1 MRNTDEHGLEE
12 DEHGWQEFASRS
24 IITHPC
30 HSLLSV
36 FITFKLAMLKL
47 TQYVLETRTETAK
60 FD

>member
-1 MRNTDEHGLEE
+1 MNTDWKRMNTDGRSSHRE
-12 DEHGWQEFASRS
+12 AS
-24 IITHPC
+24 
-30 HSLLSV
+30 SLIRVIRCYPV